1 MTYEEAL
8 QYIYERSSFRIK
20 LGLERMHYLLEKLG
34 DPHRRFPVVHIAG
47 TNGKGSTTVMLS
59 TVLKKAGYKVG
70 RYTSPHL
77 SSYSERIMV
86 AEKSIPPESLAA
98 LVARVK
104 PVVEAADG
112 HPEIGPATFLSS
124 GPCWLSLFAREEVD
138 IAVVEVGMGETR
150 RHQRG
155 GPPGLCDH
163 PDWPG
168 TPGVPGG
175 DPGGDCPGEGGYYQ
189 SRNGRW

>member
-77 SSYSERIMV
+77 SSYRSEER
-86 AEKSIPPESLAA
+86 
-98 LVARVK
+98 RVGK
-104 PVVEAADG
+104 ECR
-112 HPEIGPATFLSS
+112 S
-124 GPCWLSLFAREEVD
+124 
-138 IAVVEVGMGETR
+138 R
-150 RHQRG
+150 RS
-155 GPPGLCDH
+155 P
-163 PDWPG
+163 
-168 TPGVPGG
+168 
-175 DPGGDCPGEGGYYQ
+175 YQ
-189 SRNGRW
+189 